1 MSSRVDGCKRL
12 IDGLHVFSLVRF
24 PFAPSISR
32 FFLFFL
38 ILFMVFY
45 LNLSLKLFAFLC
57 IESKFMIFSFYFNL
71 FFWPPPSPP
80 RERASLVYI
89 VNIRF
94 LSHRVY
100 RTKQYSLSP
109 QRISFSLVFEILLLL
124 LLRFEKSLRLL
135 L

>member
-71 FFWPPPSPP
+71 FFLAAAIAAA
-80 RERASLVYI
+80 RASELSLHRKYPILVPSRVQNQTILFKPPTYFLFS
-89 VNIRF
+89 RF
-94 LSHRVY
+94 RNFVVVVASV
-100 RTKQYSLSP
+100 
-109 QRISFSLVFEILLLL
+109 
-124 LLRFEKSLRLL
+124 
-135 L
+135 